1 MASHEKSKIYVDS
14 CVYINYLNSE
24 TNKLGRP
31 MGPDAFN
38 VFVQVQQGKYQLILS
53 TWVIE
58 EMSLKVKND
67 NDTTNLIET
76 MEENIIRVGYTQQEK
91 EEAMQMTK
99 THWQDALH
107 IIIARREGAEYLIT
121 NNLQDYRPYGDLV
134 TLVHP
139 RYF

>member
-1 MASHEKSKIYVDS
+1 
-14 CVYINYLNSE
+14 
-24 TNKLGRP
+24 

-134 TLVHP
+134 ALVHP